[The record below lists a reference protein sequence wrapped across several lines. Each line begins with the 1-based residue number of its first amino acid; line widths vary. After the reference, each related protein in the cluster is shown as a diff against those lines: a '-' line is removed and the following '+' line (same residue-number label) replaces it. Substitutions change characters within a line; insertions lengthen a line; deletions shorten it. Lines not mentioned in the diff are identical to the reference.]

1 MLGPL
6 LTAEMPGM
14 TIRSRPGTGL
24 WIFSFLRGGD
34 ARVRVEVRG
43 FDLEQSAALTE
54 QVVEVMSSVEGLQG
68 VRSSR
73 QLGGREL
80 QLRIDR
86 ERAADQG
93 LTTAEVADAISTLV
107 QGRLAGVYRERGD
120 EFRIRVR
127 LSAQDLRSVDEVL
140 ASPVRLPSGVFIP
153 LSELVTRQDGRT
165 PLAIERMDQDRIVIV
180 EANPAADQDLG
191 TINEILRERLATIQ
205 TPDGFSI
212 TVGGE
217 AQEQSSAFGSL
228 FLGFVLAIALVYM
241 VMAAQFE
248 SLVQPLVIM
257 ASVPFA
263 AVGVILTLVLTST
276 TFNLN
281 SFMGSVVLVGVV
293 VNNAIVLVDY
303 ANMLR
308 TVEGMALTEAVVE
321 ASRRRLRPILMTTST
336 TVLGLLPVAIG
347 MGTGSETQTPLARVV
362 VGGLTVSTLVTLIV
376 VPVLYYMVEGWIE
389 RRRAGRRA

>member
-1 MLGPL
+1 
-6 LTAEMPGM
+6 
-14 TIRSRPGTGL
+14 
-24 WIFSFLRGGD
+24 
-34 ARVRVEVRG
+34 
-43 FDLEQSAALTE
+43 
-54 QVVEVMSSVEGLQG
+54 
-68 VRSSR
+68 
-73 QLGGREL
+73 
-80 QLRIDR
+80 
-86 ERAADQG
+86 
-93 LTTAEVADAISTLV
+93 
-107 QGRLAGVYRERGD
+107 
-120 EFRIRVR
+120 
-127 LSAQDLRSVDEVL
+127 
-140 ASPVRLPSGVFIP
+140 
-153 LSELVTRQDGRT
+153 
-165 PLAIERMDQDRIVIV
+165 
-180 EANPAADQDLG
+180 
-191 TINEILRERLATIQ
+191 
-205 TPDGFSI
+205 
-212 TVGGE
+212 
-217 AQEQSSAFGSL
+217 
-228 FLGFVLAIALVYM
+228 M

-362 VGGLTVSTLVTLIV
+362 VGGLTVSTLVTLVV